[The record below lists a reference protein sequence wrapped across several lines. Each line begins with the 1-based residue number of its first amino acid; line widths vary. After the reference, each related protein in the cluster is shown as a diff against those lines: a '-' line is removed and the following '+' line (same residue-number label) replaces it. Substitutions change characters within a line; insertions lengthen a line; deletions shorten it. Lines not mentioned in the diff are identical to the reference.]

1 MGEETLYF
9 SHLKSVKRKKL
20 GLQRSVSTH
29 FVGFKVTAQITFLL
43 GTVQKQTSGNCF
55 FFFIL
60 SSSGYSQIVKQSVAA
75 LHREE
80 ESQLE

>member
-55 FFFIL
+55 FFSF